1 MVRQH
6 HHRNVRLAAFGV
18 VLALMAASAAPAA
31 TPAGIDKPLT
41 GMRGDAANGFK
52 VALDFNRGDCDACHK
67 LPVPGR
73 PADSF
78 GDIGPDLT
86 HVGAALTVPQ
96 LRQRIVDPKALD
108 PETLM
113 PAFHST
119 GGLTRVDPKFAG
131 KPILTA
137 QEVEDVVAYLATLK

>member
-18 VLALMAASAAPAA
+18 ALMAASAASAA
-31 TPAGIDKPLT
+31 TPAGIDQPLT
-41 GMRGDAANGFK
+41 GTPGDPANGFK

-113 PAFHST
+113 PAFHSVDA
-119 GGLTRVDPKFAG
+119 LTRVDPKFAG

>member
-1 MVRQH
+1 V
-6 HHRNVRLAAFGV
+6 
-18 VLALMAASAAPAA
+18 ALMAASAGQAA

-41 GMRGDAANGFK
+41 DVPGDPANGFK

-78 GDIGPDLT
+78 GDIGPDLS
-86 HVGAALTVPQ
+86 HVGAELTVPQ

-113 PAFHST
+113 PAFHSVD
-119 GGLTRVDPKFAG
+119 GLTRVDPKFAG
-131 KPILTA
+131 KPILTD

>member
-6 HHRNVRLAAFGV
+6 HHRNVRLTAFGV
-18 VLALMAASAAPAA
+18 ALALMAGSAVEAAAPG
-31 TPAGIDKPLT
+31 GIDQPLT
-41 GMRGDAANGFK
+41 AMPGDPANGFK
-52 VALDFNRGDCDACHK
+52 VALDFNRGDCDACHR

-108 PETLM
+108 PQTLM

-119 GGLTRVDPKFAG
+119 DGLTRVDPKFAG
-131 KPILTA
+131 RPILTA